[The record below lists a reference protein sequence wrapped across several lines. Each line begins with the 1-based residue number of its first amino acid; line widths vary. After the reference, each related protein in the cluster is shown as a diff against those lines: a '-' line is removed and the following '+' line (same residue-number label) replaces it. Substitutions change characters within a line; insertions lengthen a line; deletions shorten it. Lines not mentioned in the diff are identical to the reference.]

1 MTVKELVSKFFK
13 LVAFILGVA
22 AAAALVW
29 QIYFVFSTGRWEWLT
44 FASAISLDAMTMVT
58 GGFYSTLLV
67 SLIYHFP
74 LFLGTALLAQFFNF
88 IGNKLD

>member
-1 MTVKELVSKFFK
+1 MTVKELVSKLFK

-44 FASAISLDAMTMVT
+44 FASAFNLNPIGMVT

-88 IGNKLD
+88 VGDKLD